1 MSERRKP
8 GRPREYNEDRVTT
21 AVRLP
26 KSLYKRLKIEAIEQE
41 TTLNKLVEEATT
53 MYLHSVRGKPARAS

>member
-1 MSERRKP
+1 MEQRKR
-8 GRPREYNEDRVTT
+8 GRPKEYDEARVTT

-41 TTLNKLVEEATT
+41 TTLNRLVEEATT
-53 MYLHSVRGKPARAS
+53 TYLEASPRRRKAAS

>member
-1 MSERRKP
+1 MADQRKP

-41 TTLNKLVEEATT
+41 TTLNRLVEEATT
-53 MYLHSVRGKPARAS
+53 MYLRSVSGKPARAS

>member
-1 MSERRKP
+1 MADRRKP
-8 GRPREYNEDRVTT
+8 GRPREYDEARVTT

-26 KSLYKRLKIEAIEQE
+26 KSLYKKLKIEAIEQE

-53 MYLHSVRGKPARAS
+53 MYLRSVGGKTARAS

>member
-1 MSERRKP
+1 MAERRKP
-8 GRPREYNEDRVTT
+8 GRPREYDEDRVTT

-26 KSLYKRLKIEAIEQE
+26 KSLYKKLKIEAIEQE

-53 MYLHSVRGKPARAS
+53 TYLRSMGEGSARAS